1 LYIFD
6 SKGIDIVGI
15 VTVVSNRHKNAPHPL
30 PGSNFKFS
38 CSFKFFTVEKKY
50 TEIAFPG
57 FIYVT
62 RFYVAGLGSVGS
74 KVEVK
79 RFQEVLA
86 LLFSSVFDPG
96 FDGQR

>member
-1 LYIFD
+1 MPP
-6 SKGIDIVGI
+6 S
-15 VTVVSNRHKNAPHPL
+15 PL
-30 PGSNFKFS
+30 GSNFKFS
-38 CSFKFFTVEKKY
+38 CSFKVFTVEKKY

-57 FIYVT
+57 FVYGT
-62 RFYVAGLGSVGS
+62 RFYVVGLGSVGS

-86 LLFSSVFDPG
+86 SLFSSVFDPG

>member
-1 LYIFD
+1 
-6 SKGIDIVGI
+6 
-15 VTVVSNRHKNAPHPL
+15 
-30 PGSNFKFS
+30 
-38 CSFKFFTVEKKY
+38 VEKKY

-57 FIYVT
+57 FVYGT
-62 RFYVAGLGSVGS
+62 RFYVVGLGSVGS

-86 LLFSSVFDPG
+86 SLFSSVFDPG

>member
-6 SKGIDIVGI
+6 SKSIDIVDI
-15 VTVVSNRHKNAPHPL
+15 ITVVSDTKMPPHLHPA

-38 CSFKFFTVEKKY
+38 CSVKFFTAEKKY

-57 FIYVT
+57 FVY
-62 RFYVAGLGSVGS
+62 GLSSVS

-86 LLFSSVFDPG
+86 SLFSSVFDPG